1 MMAKQLNCADVG
13 FECGA
18 QMNGDTEEEVMAQA
32 AEHAKDVHGMSE
44 GDLQQHESAIRGAI
58 RDV

>member
-1 MMAKQLNCADVG
+1 MAKQLNCADVG

-18 QMNGDTEEEVMAQA
+18 QINADTEEEVMTQA
-32 AEHAKDVHGMSE
+32 AEHAKSVHNMSE
-44 GDLQQHESAIRGAI
+44 SDLQQHEGAIRGAI